1 MANGTIPRG
10 SPEYSPDMAV
20 ITGQE
25 LVLAIQEETTASV
38 VKIGTLGDAQLG

>member
-1 MANGTIPRG
+1 V
-10 SPEYSPDMAV
+10 AV

-38 VKIGTLGDAQLG
+38 VKISTLGVAELA